1 MYNLLFTQKMDVF
14 YYKLFFQFM
23 EAFAFILPALP
34 SSIWIRLAILL
45 IYLIAH
51 YFKIQ
56 YKYTQFK
63 NKYIIPNNSGLRPS
77 LLDVRMTSNS
87 SSSKLVPESGNF
99 PTPEVCE
106 KSTNNY
112 EEQFLEKINPE
123 NI

>member
-1 MYNLLFTQKMDVF
+1 MDVF

-63 NKYIIPNNSGLRPS
+63 NKYIIPNN
-77 LLDVRMTSNS
+77 
-87 SSSKLVPESGNF
+87 
-99 PTPEVCE
+99 
-106 KSTNNY
+106 Y

>member
-1 MYNLLFTQKMDVF
+1 MDVF

-56 YKYTQFK
+56 